1 MCVYVCVHVC
11 VRACGGMCVCACVWG
26 QRGSWSAVPSD
37 GLGQPHAVVGPVKD
51 AVILPDEDIPQDPL
65 LGIIF
70 TLEATGAE
78 ALVLGK
84 GRPT

>member
-1 MCVYVCVHVC
+1 M
-11 VRACGGMCVCACVWG
+11 
-26 QRGSWSAVPSD
+26 QSD

-51 AVILPDEDIPQDPL
+51 AVIFPDEDIPQDPL

-84 GRPT
+84 GRLT